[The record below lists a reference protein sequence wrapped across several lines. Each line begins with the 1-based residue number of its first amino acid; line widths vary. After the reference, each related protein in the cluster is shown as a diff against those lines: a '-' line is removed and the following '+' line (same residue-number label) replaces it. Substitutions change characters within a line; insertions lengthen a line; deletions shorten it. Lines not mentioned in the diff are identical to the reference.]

1 MNEMELEKFE
11 GIVSALLTP
20 STAYREKMAELI
32 EFHLK
37 HGVNGF
43 FVLGTTGE
51 GVKLGPSA
59 RQEVAEA
66 AVEYAGSRGL
76 VIIHVGASDM
86 DTVKQLTRH
95 ASRIGAHAVSAV
107 APFYYRYD
115 PDSLTSFYQSIA
127 DISSVPVL
135 VYNNPGRQGYSIP
148 IEGLQ
153 KILETV
159 KPTVGL
165 KESSGDPDTLLQV
178 LKRFKGSRFLGAGG
192 DHLMVYSFIIGYRV
206 HVSSLSSIYP
216 EIAKHIFDYVKNG
229 ELDEALRL
237 QTMLNNIRAALKKV
251 GPDMASNRYAL
262 KLRGIDI
269 GGPIPPTRDLTPEEK
284 RTLEKLLPSEQELR
298 A

>member
-1 MNEMELEKFE
+1 
-11 GIVSALLTP
+11 
-20 STAYREKMAELI
+20 
-32 EFHLK
+32 
-37 HGVNGF
+37 
-43 FVLGTTGE
+43 
-51 GVKLGPSA
+51 
-59 RQEVAEA
+59 
-66 AVEYAGSRGL
+66 
-76 VIIHVGASDM
+76 
-86 DTVKQLTRH
+86 
-95 ASRIGAHAVSAV
+95 
-107 APFYYRYD
+107 
-115 PDSLTSFYQSIA
+115 
-127 DISSVPVL
+127 
-135 VYNNPGRQGYSIP
+135 